1 MPREMLLFAL
11 EAIWLLMVLNGLAVD
26 AKRLYVQQFPSGSE
40 HLGLPEGGI
49 IAFSIYLGKVG
60 YAYMSLTLES
70 MRWNGPL
77 VQFVLINVVEREDD
91 AADLRELLQRKRVDN
106 FHLEVVTCAQFSR
119 IVQEKLGISVPFNSS
134 WYYKMTDYK
143 PTLATLFPHII
154 DSPPP
159 LGRRVSEKP
168 FAYWGYVDT
177 DLVWGNF
184 SRFSSLFRA
193 GHSVV
198 TSDYQ
203 GASGVAMFFSNDD
216 WGRSIFRRG
225 DPLYSQLLA
234 LHEDFQL
241 DEFSRKG
248 KHSNVTI
255 DQLLS
260 KELEHS
266 SSNSMTST
274 RSSHHSN
281 QAAVN
286 ADGAPSA
293 PSAPRAR
300 TAHRGL
306 HWKDK
311 LWLESHCAHTWAGPV
326 RWFQGSLQIVHAS
339 PEFPAGR
346 EILIFH
352 RPTKE
357 FDLNARFPRKVALEI
372 EADMM
377 TYGYLLPNWVPLLT
391 RHLCVPTAS
400 QWQPQSVAM
409 DIYRPYDAQCFAKHN
424 VNVAKGNLKPGTGA
438 GTGAGTG
445 GTKDNA

>member
-1 MPREMLLFAL
+1 
-11 EAIWLLMVLNGLAVD
+11 
-26 AKRLYVQQFPSGSE
+26 
-40 HLGLPEGGI
+40 
-49 IAFSIYLGKVG
+49 
-60 YAYMSLTLES
+60 

-119 IVQEKLGISVPFNSS
+119 IVQEKLNISVPFNSS
-134 WYYKMTDYK
+134 WFYKMTDYK

-159 LGRRVSEKP
+159 LGRRVNEKP

-234 LHEDFQL
+234 LDEDFQL

-248 KHSNVTI
+248 KYSNVTI

-260 KELEHS
+260 KELERGSMSSGNSISTHS
-266 SSNSMTST
+266 
-274 RSSHHSN
+274 
-281 QAAVN
+281 
-286 ADGAPSA
+286 
-293 PSAPRAR
+293 PRAR

-352 RPTKE
+352 RPAKE
-357 FDLNARFPRKVALEI
+357 FDLNTRFPHKVALEI

-391 RHLCVPTAS
+391 RHLCVSTAS
-400 QWQPQSVAM
+400 QWQPQTVAM
-409 DIYRPYDAQCFAKHN
+409 DTYRPYDAQCFAKHN
-424 VNVAKGNLKPGTGA
+424 VNAAKGNLKP
-438 GTGAGTG
+438 
-445 GTKDNA
+445 